1 MAAILPDVPD
11 LPLILLS
18 AAAVFASGVVQGA
31 TGFGFVIIAGP
42 VLATYLE
49 PTLVVP
55 VMVSLGFVVT
65 LGVLYHGR
73 RWVDVRRVWVL
84 TLAGAVSTPV
94 GALLL
99 VSLASGT
106 LKLIMGG
113 VVVATGL
120 AMLFGL
126 HRATRHERAA
136 SVPVGLASGLLAGS
150 AGVAGAPI
158 ILFFANQGVDPRTFR
173 ANIVFYLQIVS
184 LVALPSFFVGGVLT
198 ADALTLAAAL
208 LPASLAGMGA
218 GIWLSSRLS
227 AVLFRR
233 AALVVVLIAGVGAMA
248 AGIAGL

>member
-18 AAAVFASGVVQGA
+18 AAAVFLSGVVQGA
-31 TGFGFVIIAGP
+31 TGFGFVIIAAP

-65 LGVLYHGR
+65 LGVLYHSR

-84 TLAGAVSTPV
+84 TLAGAASTPV

-99 VSLASGT
+99 VSLGSGT
-106 LKLIMGG
+106 LKLLMGA

-120 AMLFGL
+120 AMLLGL
-126 HRATRHERAA
+126 QRATRHERAV
-136 SVPVGLASGLLAGS
+136 SVPVGVASGVLAGS
-150 AGVAGAPI
+150 AGIAGAPI

-173 ANIVFYLQIVS
+173 ANIVFYLQIVNMA
-184 LVALPSFFVGGVLT
+184 ALPSFFVSGVLT
-198 ADALTLAAAL
+198 AGALSLAAAL
-208 LPASLAGMGA
+208 LPASLAGVGV

-233 AALVVVLIAGVGAMA
+233 AALVVVLIAGVSAMA
-248 AGIAGL
+248 AGIAGA

>member
-1 MAAILPDVPD
+1 MPD
-11 LPLILLS
+11 LPLILVS
-18 AAAVFASGVVQGA
+18 AAAVFVSSVVQGA
-31 TGFGFVIIAGP
+31 TGFGFVIIAAP

-55 VMVSLGFVVT
+55 VMVSLGFIVT

-84 TLAGAVSTPV
+84 TLAGAASTPV

-99 VSLASGT
+99 VSLSSGT
-106 LKLIMGG
+106 LKLLMGA
-113 VVVATGL
+113 VVVATGV
-120 AMLFGL
+120 AMLLGL
-126 HRATRHERAA
+126 QRATRHERAA
-136 SVPVGLASGLLAGS
+136 SVPVGIASGVLAGS

-173 ANIVFYLQIVS
+173 ANMVFYLQIVN

-198 ADALTLAAAL
+198 ADALTLTAAL
-208 LPASLAGMGA
+208 LPASVAGVGV

-227 AVLFRR
+227 VALFRR
-233 AALVVVLIAGVGAMA
+233 SALVVVLIAGVSAMA

>member
-1 MAAILPDVPD
+1 MPD
-11 LPLILLS
+11 LPLILVS
-18 AAAVFASGVVQGA
+18 AAAVFVSSVVQGA
-31 TGFGFVIIAGP
+31 TGFGFVIIAAP

-55 VMVSLGFVVT
+55 VMVSLGFIVT

-84 TLAGAVSTPV
+84 TLAGAASTPV

-99 VSLASGT
+99 VSLSSGT
-106 LKLIMGG
+106 LKLLMGA
-113 VVVATGL
+113 VVVATGV
-120 AMLFGL
+120 AMLLGL
-126 HRATRHERAA
+126 QRATRHERAA
-136 SVPVGLASGLLAGS
+136 SVPVGIASGVLAGS
-150 AGVAGAPI
+150 AGIAGAPI

-173 ANIVFYLQIVS
+173 ANMVFYLQIVN

-198 ADALTLAAAL
+198 ADALSLTAAL
-208 LPASLAGMGA
+208 LPASVAGVGV

-227 AVLFRR
+227 AALFRR
-233 AALVVVLIAGVGAMA
+233 AALVVVLIAGVSAMA

>member
-1 MAAILPDVPD
+1 MPD

-18 AAAVFASGVVQGA
+18 AAAVFVSSIVQGA
-31 TGFGFVIIAGP
+31 TGFGFVIIAAP

-55 VMVSLGFVVT
+55 VMVSLGFIVT

-84 TLAGAVSTPV
+84 TLAGAASTPV

-99 VSLASGT
+99 VSLSSGT
-106 LKLIMGG
+106 LKLIMGAA
-113 VVVATGL
+113 VVATGV
-120 AMLFGL
+120 AMLLGL
-126 HRATRHERAA
+126 QRATRHERAA
-136 SVPVGLASGLLAGS
+136 SVPVGIASGVLAGS

-173 ANIVFYLQIVS
+173 ANMVFYLQIVN

-198 ADALTLAAAL
+198 ADAPTLTAVL
-208 LPASLAGMGA
+208 LPASVAGVGI

-227 AVLFRR
+227 VALFRR
-233 AALVVVLIAGVGAMA
+233 AALVVVLIAGVSAMA

>member
-1 MAAILPDVPD
+1 MPD

-18 AAAVFASGVVQGA
+18 AAAVFVSSGVQGA
-31 TGFGFVIIAGP
+31 PGFGVVIIAAP

-84 TLAGAVSTPV
+84 TLAGAASTPV

-99 VSLASGT
+99 VSLSSGT
-106 LKLIMGG
+106 LKLLMGAA
-113 VVVATGL
+113 VVATGV
-120 AMLFGL
+120 AMLLGL
-126 HRATRHERAA
+126 QRATRHERAA
-136 SVPVGLASGLLAGS
+136 SVPVGVASGLLAGS

-173 ANIVFYLQIVS
+173 ANMVFYLQIVN

-198 ADALTLAAAL
+198 ADALTLTAVL
-208 LPASLAGMGA
+208 LPASVAGVGI

-227 AVLFRR
+227 VALFRR
-233 AALVVVLIAGVGAMA
+233 AALVVVLIAGVSAMA

>member
-1 MAAILPDVPD
+1 MPDV
-11 LPLILLS
+11 PLILLS
-18 AAAVFASGVVQGA
+18 AAAVFVSGVVQGA

-84 TLAGAVSTPV
+84 TLAGAASTPV

-99 VSLASGT
+99 VSLTSGT
-106 LKLIMGG
+106 LKLLMGA
-113 VVVATGL
+113 VVVATGV

-126 HRATRHERAA
+126 QRATRHERAV
-136 SVPVGLASGLLAGS
+136 SVPVGLASGVLAGS

-173 ANIVFYLQIVS
+173 ANMVFYLQFVNM
-184 LVALPSFFVGGVLT
+184 VALPSFFVGGVLT
-198 ADALTLAAAL
+198 ADALTLTAAL
-208 LPASLAGMGA
+208 LPASVAGVGI

-227 AVLFRR
+227 ATLFRR
-233 AALVVVLIAGVGAMA
+233 AALIVVLIAGASAMA

>member
-106 LKLIMGG
+106 LKLLMG

-120 AMLFGL
+120 AMLLGL
-126 HRATRHERAA
+126 QRATRHERAV

-173 ANIVFYLQIVS
+173 ANMVFYLQIVS
-184 LVALPSFFVGGVLT
+184 LVALPSFFVSGVLT

-248 AGIAGL
+248 AGIAGS

>member
-18 AAAVFASGVVQGA
+18 AAAVFVSSVVQGA

-55 VMVSLGFVVT
+55 VMVSLGFIVT

-84 TLAGAVSTPV
+84 TLAGAASTPV
-94 GALLL
+94 GVLLL
-99 VSLASGT
+99 VSLSSGT
-106 LKLIMGG
+106 LKLLMGG
-113 VVVATGL
+113 VVVATGV

-126 HRATRHERAA
+126 QRATRHERAV

-184 LVALPSFFVGGVLT
+184 LVALPSFFVSGVLT

-233 AALVVVLIAGVGAMA
+233 AALVVVLIAGAGAMA

>member
-1 MAAILPDVPD
+1 MVD

-18 AAAVFASGVVQGA
+18 AAAVFVSGVVQGA

-55 VMVSLGFVVT
+55 VMVSLGLILT
-65 LGVLYHGR
+65 LGVLYHSR
-73 RWVDVRRVWVL
+73 PWVDVRRVWVM

-99 VSLASGT
+99 VGLASGT
-106 LKLIMGG
+106 LKLLMGA
-113 VVVATGL
+113 VVAATGV
-120 AMLFGL
+120 AMLLGL
-126 HRATRHERAA
+126 QRATRHERAA
-136 SVPVGLASGLLAGS
+136 SVPVGVASGVLAGS
-150 AGVAGAPI
+150 AGIAGAPV

-173 ANIVFYLQIVS
+173 ANIVLYLLIVN
-184 LVALPSFFVGGVLT
+184 LAALPSFFVAGVLT

-233 AALVVVLIAGVGAMA
+233 AALVVVLIAGISAMV
-248 AGIAGL
+248 AGIAGA

>member
-1 MAAILPDVPD
+1 M
-11 LPLILLS
+11 LLS
-18 AAAVFASGVVQGA
+18 ASAVFVSSIVQGA
-31 TGFGFVIIAGP
+31 TGFGFVIIAAP

-55 VMVSLGFVVT
+55 VMVSLGFIVT

-84 TLAGAVSTPV
+84 TLAGAASTPV

-99 VSLASGT
+99 VSLSSGT
-106 LKLIMGG
+106 LKLIMGAA
-113 VVVATGL
+113 VVATGV
-120 AMLFGL
+120 AMLLGL
-126 HRATRHERAA
+126 QRATRHERAA
-136 SVPVGLASGLLAGS
+136 SVPVGIASGVLAGS

-173 ANIVFYLQIVS
+173 ANMVFYLQIVN

-198 ADALTLAAAL
+198 ADALTLTAVL
-208 LPASLAGMGA
+208 LPASVAGVGI

-227 AVLFRR
+227 VALFRR
-233 AALVVVLIAGVGAMA
+233 AALVVVLIAGVSAMA

>member
-1 MAAILPDVPD
+1 MPD
-11 LPLILLS
+11 LPLILVS
-18 AAAVFASGVVQGA
+18 AAAVFVSSVVQGA
-31 TGFGFVIIAGP
+31 TGFGFVIIAAP

-55 VMVSLGFVVT
+55 VMVSLGFIVT

-84 TLAGAVSTPV
+84 TLAGAASTPV

-99 VSLASGT
+99 VSLSSGT
-106 LKLIMGG
+106 LKLLMGAA
-113 VVVATGL
+113 VVATGV
-120 AMLFGL
+120 AMLLGL
-126 HRATRHERAA
+126 QRATRHERAA
-136 SVPVGLASGLLAGS
+136 SVPVGIASGVLAGS

-158 ILFFANQGVDPRTFR
+158 ILFFANQGLDPRTFR
-173 ANIVFYLQIVS
+173 ANMVFYLQIVN

-198 ADALTLAAAL
+198 ADALTLTAAL
-208 LPASLAGMGA
+208 LPASVAGVGV

-227 AVLFRR
+227 VALFRR
-233 AALVVVLIAGVGAMA
+233 AALVVVLIAGVSAMA